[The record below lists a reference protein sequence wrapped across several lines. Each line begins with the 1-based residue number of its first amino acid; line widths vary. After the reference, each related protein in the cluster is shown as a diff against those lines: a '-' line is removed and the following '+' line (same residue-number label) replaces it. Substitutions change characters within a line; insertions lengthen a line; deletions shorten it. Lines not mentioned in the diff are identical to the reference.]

1 MNDNLANKL
10 RPNKLSD
17 VIGQSHLIGD
27 DKILT
32 NLVKANK
39 IFSMIIHGNPGIG
52 KTTIAYSMVNELN
65 YRFRSLNAVINNKK
79 DFDIVLEEAKFYEGL
94 IVIIDEIHRM
104 NKDKQ
109 DILLP
114 ALESGLITLI
124 GLTSTNPYHSIN
136 PAIRSRCQIFEL
148 MELSCDDIKT
158 GINKTTSI
166 LEDLTI
172 DTDTIDYISNIS
184 SGDLRFAYNLIEVA
198 YYGSSD
204 KHLTLDYIKS
214 INNNPNMVVDKNGDG
229 YYDLLSALQK
239 SIRGSDV
246 DAAIYY
252 TARLIIRG
260 DLEIIFRRL
269 AVIGYEDIGLA
280 NPSIGPKI
288 DACINLCRLVGLPEG
303 RIMLSVLV
311 TEMALS
317 PKSNSAYLAMDMA
330 LNDIKTTSTPSIPK
344 HIKAKSP
351 LYKYPH
357 NYPNHYVLQQYLPDN
372 LKNRKYYIPSL
383 NSKYET
389 NLYQG
394 HQKIT
399 NNN

>member
-10 RPNKLSD
+10 RPNKLSE
-17 VIGQSHLIGD
+17 VIGQKHLIGD

-52 KTTIAYSMVNELN
+52 KTTIAFSMVNELS

-79 DFDIVLEEAKFYEGL
+79 DFDIVLEEAKFYNGL
-94 IVIIDEIHRM
+94 ILIIDEIHRM

-124 GLTSTNPYHSIN
+124 GLTSTNPYHTIN

-148 MELSCDDIKT
+148 MELTTDDIHE
-158 GINKTTSI
+158 GIIKSSKVLDGI
-166 LEDLTI
+166 II
-172 DTDTIDYISNIS
+172 DDNVCEYISNIS

-198 YYGSSD
+198 YYGSTT
-204 KHLTLDYIKS
+204 KHLTLNYIKS

-252 TARLIIRG
+252 TARIILRG
-260 DLEIIFRRL
+260 DLEILFRRL
-269 AVIGYEDIGLA
+269 AVICYEDIGLA

-288 DACINLCRLVGLPEG
+288 DSCINLCRLVGLPEG

-317 PKSNSAYLAMDMA
+317 PKSNSAYLAMDKA
-330 LNDIKTTSTPSIPK
+330 LNDIKLSSNHSIPK
-344 HIKAKSP
+344 HIKTKSP

-357 NYPNHYVLQQYLPDN
+357 NYDNHYILQQYLPDS
-372 LKNRKYYIPSL
+372 LKDRKYYIPAL
-383 NSKYET
+383 NSKYEY
-389 NLYQG
+389 NLYHG
-394 HQKIT
+394 HKKIT
-399 NNN
+399 SNK